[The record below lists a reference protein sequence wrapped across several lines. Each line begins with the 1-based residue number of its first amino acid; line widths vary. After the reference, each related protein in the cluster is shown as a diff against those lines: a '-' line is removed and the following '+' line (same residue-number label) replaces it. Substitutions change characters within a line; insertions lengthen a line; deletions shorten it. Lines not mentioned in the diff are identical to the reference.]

1 MRTLDIPQAND
12 LASVRRIVHAVAHES
27 RTQAAVMA
35 FTDFSRRHAQY
46 RIQAARVLGLLRVD
60 DGSDLWVATLGERL
74 LETERGTPAELAVWH
89 DAITFSR
96 ALQIIAPDL
105 LTPRGPGLE
114 ELTSRIVEMSE
125 LSASTARRRANGL
138 LTWRR
143 YVLDLPDVD
152 LSDAEQSI
160 LLAKPELEST
170 PAPAPE
176 AKPAVVVERQLDLFG

>member
-12 LASVRRIVHAVAHES
+12 LTSVRRIVRAVALES

-60 DGSDLWVATLGERL
+60 EGADLWVTTLGERL
-74 LETERGTPAELAVWH
+74 LAEEPGTPGELAVWH

-96 ALQIIAPDL
+96 ALQVIAPDL
-105 LTPRGPGLE
+105 LNPRGPGLE
-114 ELTSRIVEMSE
+114 ELTTRIVEMSE
-125 LSASTARRRANGL
+125 LSESTARRRANGL

-143 YVLDLPDVD
+143 YVLDLPDID

-160 LLAKPELEST
+160 LSARK
-170 PAPAPE
+170 APE
-176 AKPAVVVERQLDLFG
+176 EKATEVVDRQLDLFG

>member
-12 LASVRRIVHAVAHES
+12 LTSVRRVINAVAKES

-60 DGSDLWVATLGERL
+60 EGADLWVTTLGERL
-74 LETERGTPAELAVWH
+74 LDAELGTPAELSIWH

-96 ALQIIAPDL
+96 ALQVIAPDL
-105 LTPRGPGLE
+105 LNPRGPSLD
-114 ELTSRIVEMSE
+114 ELTHRIVEMSE
-125 LSASTARRRANGL
+125 LSESTARRRANGL

-143 YVLDLPDVD
+143 YVLDLPDID
-152 LSDAEQSI
+152 LPDAEQSI
-160 LLAKPELEST
+160 LSAKPVQGE
-170 PAPAPE
+170 PE
-176 AKPAVVVERQLDLFG
+176 TVVDRQLDLFG

>member
-12 LASVRRIVHAVAHES
+12 LTSIRRVLNAVAKES

-60 DGSDLWVATLGERL
+60 EGADLWVTTLGERL
-74 LETERGTPAELAVWH
+74 LGTDPGTSPEFAAWH
-89 DAITFSR
+89 DAITSSR
-96 ALQIIAPDL
+96 AMQVIAPDL
-105 LTPRGPGLE
+105 LTPRGPSLD
-114 ELTSRIVEMSE
+114 ELTARIVEMSE
-125 LSASTARRRANGL
+125 LSESTARRRANGL

-152 LSDAEQSI
+152 MSDAEQSI
-160 LLAKPELEST
+160 LSAKK
-170 PAPAPE
+170 AE
-176 AKPAVVVERQLDLFG
+176 AEPAVVVDRQLDLFG